1 MYRVEL
7 KFDSDNLTPS
17 DMDRICEQTDQI
29 FEELSEW
36 IVRREKVS
44 ILKFRG

>member
-7 KFDSDNLTPS
+7 KFDSDNLTSS

-29 FEELSEW
+29 F
-36 IVRREKVS
+36 
-44 ILKFRG
+44 